1 MMMVMMMMMV
11 LTIEGKDT
19 IDERSLVKLYSQTHF
34 ASVV

>member
-19 IDERSLVKLYSQTHF
+19 IDERSLVKLDRSN
-34 ASVV
+34 SLC